1 MHRHADI
8 LCTSHLRCLAR
19 EAASGTLRD
28 PYECVL
34 PCGEQYCGIPVHL
47 MNLPS
52 IVWRGVASHA
62 PWPSFGAIAQT
73 CRGVA
78 AGVTPLTIEKIALTR
93 IDLTALCVRLGGC
106 SIKAAR
112 VERVLQASE
121 VDRPFMV
128 WEEFEE
134 LVRVQVCLQKF
145 RSMHPAGVTLCDV
158 CTLLLQSSMR
168 SLPTGYDVSAK
179 LLQWLEEDVAPQV
192 LSANVDLR
200 ICCLQNTWRQSF
212 VDRCCIGSVVQL
224 LLPFSAYEL
233 ITGVGGLGPL
243 RRDSR
248 DSCNPPSRHI

>member
-19 EAASGTLRD
+19 DAASGTLRD

-78 AGVTPLTIEKIALTR
+78 AGVMPLTIEKIALTR

-192 LSANVDLR
+192 LSASVDLR

-233 ITGVGGLGPL
+233 LELAALGL
-243 RRDSR
+243 
-248 DSCNPPSRHI
+248 

>member
-1 MHRHADI
+1 
-8 LCTSHLRCLAR
+8 
-19 EAASGTLRD
+19 
-28 PYECVL
+28 
-34 PCGEQYCGIPVHL
+34 

-78 AGVTPLTIEKIALTR
+78 AGVMPLTIEKIALTR

-192 LSANVDLR
+192 LSASVDLR

-233 ITGVGGLGPL
+233 LELAALGL
-243 RRDSR
+243 
-248 DSCNPPSRHI
+248 